1 MLRKQKTREVGKNF
15 AGSKTGHIEKI
26 RWKKDN
32 GFCPAIQEKCV
43 RCPYFPGRGYACNLV
58 PCPFTVRGACEAC
71 IHFLPVNEHRN
82 KARCAWTGERLNA
95 GEVELLR
102 ECIGFEE
109 RHFSASDLYPQYPQN
124 CLSEKK
130 TGEGLTS
137 AGDSGK
143 VRFPNLKSHNRRL
156 SLAPQGE
163 KDLFSYSAI
172 HAHTVFSV
180 AHVHIGRVTRPVSA
194 RTGGFFKAGERV
206 YPAFLFNPQLEE
218 VPHG

>member
-1 MLRKQKTREVGKNF
+1 MLNKQKTREGKGAF
-15 AGSKTGHIEKI
+15 AGSRTGDLENN
-26 RWKKDN
+26 R
-32 GFCPAIQEKCV
+32 QEEGSNFLPVSQGKCT
-43 RCPYFPGRGYACNLV
+43 RCPNFPGKGYACNLA
-58 PCPFTVRGACEAC
+58 PCLFTKRGRCAAC

-82 KARCAWTGERLNA
+82 NARCVWTGERLDA
-95 GEVELLR
+95 EEVERVR
-102 ECIGFEE
+102 ECIGFE
-109 RHFSASDLYPQYPQN
+109 RRD
-124 CLSEKK
+124 
-130 TGEGLTS
+130 EGLTN
-137 AGDSGK
+137 AGACGMVS
-143 VRFPNLKSHNRRL
+143 FPNLKSHNRRL

-218 VPHG
+218 VPHA